1 MRTVSF
7 HLHKTALSSD
17 GSWCC
22 PHAQAHVYS
31 RVFRALRGAGEHSA
45 QERTT
50 EQGQEQQQQ
59 LSSKTVRPYALPV
72 PDKHDKTP
80 PSRAYMRR
88 VIDMQVCILR
98 NSISTLFGNV
108 CAACRMRIVLRLLT
122 LLQLMAAARFVA
134 SNKRIT
140 SEQFCYGEAC
150 RVLMGHV
157 TLKKSSRRRRRGRR
171 CCRVALLILR
181 MLHEL
186 SL

>member
-80 PSRAYMRR
+80 PPSRAYMRR

-134 SNKRIT
+134 SNKRTILLRRSLSCT
-140 SEQFCYGEAC
+140 DGSCDIEEEQSPPSSWSSLLSC
-150 RVLMGHV
+150 RIAYS
-157 TLKKSSRRRRRGRR
+157 TDAS
-171 CCRVALLILR
+171 
-181 MLHEL
+181 
-186 SL
+186 